1 MASLAAIRGVL
12 ALRNTRIFYG
22 CSALSWTGL
31 WVQQIATDWL
41 AWELTHSALWVGIL
55 AFCNLG
61 PSVFVSPFAGAVSDR
76 IDRLRLTIATQ
87 LITAAHAA
95 TLIVLV
101 LTDTIRIEYMA
112 ILQVLLGI
120 SQSFA
125 QPARQSLVPG
135 MVSRADLPGAVALNS
150 LTYNIARSVG
160 PGIGGLLVA
169 IGGVVPGMVVN
180 CIGYLI
186 ASATMPLL
194 RLDPATRRGHPPTGR
209 SVLREALDGIR
220 YVARHPGMGPLFIYA
235 AIIGILVRSVPEMLP
250 PYVAGLWGKGPEGL
264 ATLASTMGLAALA
277 GGFVIAAR
285 GRLQGL
291 ARYAI
296 YSGLVMTIGTGAMIA
311 THSFTFAVICAVS
324 LGAAGTMHGISA
336 QTLLQSGTP
345 SHMLGRVLSL
355 WGMITRAAPAIGAL
369 LYGALTEVAGLQAP
383 VVIGSCA
390 AIGGAIW
397 AARRLRRITRFL
409 ERPTESREK
418 HA

>member
-1 MASLAAIRGVL
+1 MASLAAIRSVL
-12 ALRNTRIFYG
+12 SQRNTRIFYG
-22 CSALSWTGL
+22 TSALSWTGL

-41 AWELTHSALWVGIL
+41 AWTLTHSALWVGIL

-61 PSVFVSPFAGAVSDR
+61 PSVFISPFAGAVSDR
-76 IDRLRLTIATQ
+76 IDRLRLTIVTQ

-95 TLIVLV
+95 ILIVLV
-101 LTDTIRIEYMA
+101 LTDTIRVEYMA

-169 IGGVVPGMVVN
+169 VGGVVPGMVVN

-220 YVARHPGMGPLFIYA
+220 YVARHPGMAPLFIYA
-235 AIIGILVRSVPEMLP
+235 AVIGILTRSVPEMLS
-250 PYVAGLWGKGPEGL
+250 PYVAGLWDKGPEGL
-264 ATLASTMGLAALA
+264 ATLATTMGVSAMV
-277 GGFVIAAR
+277 GGLYVAVR
-285 GRLQGL
+285 GRLAGL
-291 ARYAI
+291 ARIAVLA
-296 YSGLVMTIGTGAMIA
+296 GLVMAGSTGLMVA
-311 THSFTFAVICAVS
+311 THSFTFAVICAVAI
-324 LGAAGTMHGISA
+324 GAAGTMHGISA

-345 SHMLGRVLSL
+345 SHILGRVLSL

-383 VVIGSCA
+383 VVIGSCIA
-390 AIGGAIW
+390 AGCTIW
-397 AARRLRRITRFL
+397 ALRRLPQITRFL
-409 ERPTESREK
+409 ERPTAKDK

>member
-1 MASLAAIRGVL
+1 MASLAAIRSVL
-12 ALRNTRIFYG
+12 SQRNTRIFYG
-22 CSALSWTGL
+22 TSALSWTGL

-41 AWELTHSALWVGIL
+41 AWTLTHSALWVGIL

-61 PSVFVSPFAGAVSDR
+61 PSVFISPFAGAVSDR
-76 IDRLRLTIATQ
+76 IDRLRLTIVTQ

-95 TLIVLV
+95 ILIVLV
-101 LTDTIRIEYMA
+101 LTDTIRVEYMA

-169 IGGVVPGMVVN
+169 VGGVIPGMVVN

-220 YVARHPGMGPLFIYA
+220 YVARHPGMAPLFIYA
-235 AIIGILVRSVPEMLP
+235 AVIGILTRSVPEMLS
-250 PYVAGLWGKGPEGL
+250 PYVAGLWDKGPEGL
-264 ATLASTMGLAALA
+264 ATLATTMGMSAMA
-277 GGFVIAAR
+277 GGLYVAVR
-285 GRLQGL
+285 GRLAGL
-291 ARYAI
+291 ARIAVLA
-296 YSGLVMTIGTGAMIA
+296 GLVMAGSTGLMVA
-311 THSFTFAVICAVS
+311 THSFTFAVICAVAI
-324 LGAAGTMHGISA
+324 GAAGTMHGISA

-345 SHMLGRVLSL
+345 SHILGRVLSL

-383 VVIGSCA
+383 VVIGSCIA
-390 AIGGAIW
+390 AGCTLW
-397 AARRLRRITRFL
+397 ALRRLPQITRFL
-409 ERPTESREK
+409 ERPTAKDK

>member
-1 MASLAAIRGVL
+1 MASLAAIRSVL
-12 ALRNTRIFYG
+12 SQRNTRIFYG

-41 AWELTHSALWVGIL
+41 AWTLTHSALWVGIL

-61 PSVFVSPFAGAVSDR
+61 PSVFISPFAGAVSDR
-76 IDRLRLTIATQ
+76 MDRLRLTVATQ

-101 LTDTIRIEYMA
+101 LTGTIRVEYMA

-160 PGIGGLLVA
+160 PGIGGILVA
-169 IGGVVPGMVVN
+169 WGGVIPGMVVN

-186 ASATMPLL
+186 ASMTMPMLK
-194 RLDPATRRGHPPTGR
+194 LDPATRRGHPPTGR

-220 YVARHPGMGPLFIYA
+220 YVARHPGMGPLFLYA
-235 AIIGILVRSVPEMLP
+235 AAVGILTRSVPEMLS

-264 ATLASTMGLAALA
+264 ATLATTMGLSAMV
-277 GGFVIAAR
+277 GGLYIAAR

-296 YSGLVMTIGTGAMIA
+296 LAGLAMAGSTGLMVA
-311 THSFTFAVICAVS
+311 THSFAFAVVCAVIV
-324 LGAAGTMHGISA
+324 GAAGTMHGISA

-345 SHMLGRVLSL
+345 SHILGRVLSL

-383 VVIGSCA
+383 VVIGSCLA
-390 AIGGAIW
+390 AGCTIW
-397 AARRLRRITRFL
+397 AMRRLPQLTRFL
-409 ERPTESREK
+409 ERSTAKDKP
-418 HA
+418 A

>member
-1 MASLAAIRGVL
+1 MANLAVIRSVL
-12 ALRNTRIFYG
+12 SQRNTRIFYG

-41 AWELTHSALWVGIL
+41 AWTLTHSALWVGIL

-61 PSVFVSPFAGAVSDR
+61 PSVIVSPFAGAISDR
-76 IDRLRLTIATQ
+76 VDRLRLTIATQ
-87 LITAAHAA
+87 LFTACHAA
-95 TLIVLV
+95 VLAV
-101 LTDTIRIEYMA
+101 LTISGLIRIEHMV

-160 PGIGGLLVA
+160 PGIGGILVA
-169 IGGVVPGMVVN
+169 TGGVVPGMIVN

-186 ASATMPLL
+186 ASATMPMLKL
-194 RLDPATRRGHPPTGR
+194 SDDIRHGHKPTGR
-209 SVLREALDGIR
+209 SVLREAIDGIT
-220 YVARHPGMGPLFIYA
+220 YVARHPGMGPLFVYA
-235 AIIGILVRSVPEMLP
+235 ALIGIFARSVPEMMAP
-250 PYVAGLWGKGPEGL
+250 FVAGLFHRGPEGL

-277 GGFVIAAR
+277 GGTFIAAR
-285 GRLQGL
+285 GRLRGL
-291 ARYAI
+291 SKYAI
-296 YSGLVMTIGTGAMIA
+296 GSGLLMTLSIGLFVA
-311 THSFTFAVICAVS
+311 TSSFPFAIVCAIGI
-324 LGAAGTMHGISA
+324 GAAGTLHGISA

-369 LYGALTEVAGLQAP
+369 LYGAATEIGGLQIP
-383 VVIGSCA
+383 VILGTIVA
-390 AIGGAIW
+390 AAASVW
-397 AARRLRRITRFL
+397 AGRRLPQIVRAL
-409 ERPTESREK
+409 ERPGPK
-418 HA
+418 G